1 MRHYVAR
8 DLAMRQDDLKTYW
21 KNKFPLLSEMS
32 VINDEWIVGHIEEV
46 IKKST

>member
-1 MRHYVAR
+1 MRNHAAR
-8 DLAMRQDDLKTYW
+8 DLAMRQDGLKTYW

-32 VINDEWIVGHIEEV
+32 AINDEWIVGHIKEV